1 LIVLLGSVPLAIAGA
16 LVFTFLDLTTINI
29 YSQVGLI
36 TLVGL
41 IAKNG
46 ILIVEFANK
55 LQAQGLDVMAAV
67 REASLTRLRPVLMT
81 SAATVFGHMPLVFV
95 SGPGAEARN
104 SIGIVLVTGM
114 VVGTL
119 FTLIVVP
126 VFYSLLASKHQ
137 RANETEDGVVTPA
150 GQPA

>member
-1 LIVLLGSVPLAIAGA
+1 MDAI
-16 LVFTFLDLTTINI
+16 
-29 YSQVGLI
+29 
-36 TLVGL
+36 
-41 IAKNG
+41 
-46 ILIVEFANK
+46 
-55 LQAQGLDVMAAV
+55 

-81 SAATVFGHMPLVFV
+81 SAATVFGHLPLVFV
-95 SGPGAEARN
+95 AGPGAEARN

-137 RANETEDGVVTPA
+137 RVAATEPEQAALTA
-150 GQPA
+150 